1 MTIHFDDNLVAP
13 AFRASERRESVS
25 WADLDWKTIE
35 GRVKKL
41 RKRIYA
47 AAQRGDKFLFARYA
61 PPVGGV
67 SLRSVFFLFSNLAHL
82 VLTISVSYNRCLS
95 RMQGN
100 LHVRFLGG
108 H

>member
-47 AAQRGDKFLFARYA
+47 AAQRGDRRNF
-61 PPVGGV
+61 
-67 SLRSVFFLFSNLAHL
+67 SLQDMPLP
-82 VLTISVSYNRCLS
+82 
-95 RMQGN
+95 
-100 LHVRFLGG
+100 
-108 H
+108 